1 MSVYP
6 YRQSQGLSDPLL
18 EQGQTTVQA
27 VQVGEV
33 QAARAA
39 QERIQVRKF
48 GKSVS
53 LRDSIYS
60 KTNFYIQQSRPYIPH
75 KKLRTYFYIRFM
87 RWVFLIYCVLCIPM
101 PFVPNFMWPWAA
113 ATGGIALIWL
123 LIFAQHMHVVYWT
136 IPQVLSQPIWPDDVQ
151 SSENDFYEFT
161 LERVEG
167 VYLTARDS
175 GIGIVQAASGSI
187 KFQALNETAACKV
200 RKSCCLSCCMLWVTI
215 VAFSV
220 SVGIFVFRFSANLAQ
235 QMAPQFNVTTSG
247 G

>member
-1 MSVYP
+1 MSLYP
-6 YRQSQGLSDPLL
+6 YRQSQDLSDPHL

-39 QERIQVRKF
+39 QERIQVRTF
-48 GKSVS
+48 GKYVT

-60 KTNFYIQQSRPYIPH
+60 KTNFYIKQSRPYIPH

-101 PFVPNFMWPWAA
+101 PFVPNFMWPWSAV
-113 ATGGIALIWL
+113 TGGIALIWL

-136 IPQVLSQPIWPDDVQ
+136 IPQVLSQPIWPDNVQ
-151 SSENDFYEFT
+151 SSGNDFYEFT

-167 VYLTARDS
+167 VYLRARDS

-187 KFQALNETAACKV
+187 EFQALNETAACRV
-200 RKSCCLSCCMLWVTI
+200 RRSRCLSCCMLWVTI
-215 VAFSV
+215 VAVAV
-220 SVGIFVFRFSANLAQ
+220 SAGIFAFRFSANYAQ
-235 QMAPQFNVTTSG
+235 
-247 G
+247 